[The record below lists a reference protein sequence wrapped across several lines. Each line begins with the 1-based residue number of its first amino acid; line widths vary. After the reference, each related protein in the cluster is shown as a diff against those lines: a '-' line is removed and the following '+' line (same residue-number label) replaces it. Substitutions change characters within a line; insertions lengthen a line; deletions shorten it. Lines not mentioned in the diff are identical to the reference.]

1 MDYLDDLSFQKD
13 LIKARRKR
21 APVIKQ
27 VFLTDKEQQI
37 EIEDYLG
44 STVTDKDFYDLYGQ
58 SADKC
63 FTSASA

>member
-1 MDYLDDLSFQKD
+1 MDYLDDLSFQKA
-13 LIKARRKR
+13 LTKERRKR

-27 VFLTDKEQQI
+27 IFLTDKEKQI

>member
-13 LIKARRKR
+13 LIKSRRKR
-21 APVIKQ
+21 SPVIKQ
-27 VFLTDKEQQI
+27 VFLTEKEQQV
-37 EIEDYLG
+37 EIENYLG

-63 FTSASA
+63 FTLASL

>member
-27 VFLTDKEQQI
+27 VFLTEKEQQV

-44 STVTDKDFYDLYGQ
+44 STVTDKDFYELYGQ
-58 SADKC
+58 LEDKC
-63 FTSASA
+63 FTLASA

>member
-21 APVIKQ
+21 SPVIKQ
-27 VFLTDKEQQI
+27 VFLTEKEQQV
-37 EIEDYLG
+37 EIENYLG

-58 SADKC
+58 SEDKC
-63 FTSASA
+63 FTLASL